1 MFPLFVFAQAA
12 GQDCIDG
19 LCETGLP
26 VVEAGSN
33 QLQAVLTIV
42 FAVIA
47 VMTLIYIIIAG
58 IRLVTSL
65 GNPEGLKQT
74 RQSIIYAAIGLAVAL
89 SAEIIVNVVIA
100 RL

>member
-1 MFPLFVFAQAA
+1 MLPLATFAQAA

-89 SAEIIVNVVIA
+89 SAELIVNVVIA